1 VTRPLGRSRRGRL
14 LASGFAPAL
23 AVLVLAAILCRG
35 RAAADD
41 VLLREEFTSLEA
53 WRPLT
58 FPKIKRHSTYAVETG
73 AAPSESWL
81 RAESD
86 RSASGIVWKSQY
98 DVFEHPRLRWRW
110 RVENVYEKGDSTKKA
125 GDDYPIRLY
134 VMFAYNPET
143 ATVGKRMKYAL
154 AKAAYGEYPPDS
166 GLNYVWESRE
176 TPAENV
182 VSTYTDSVVMFLKQ
196 KGSARAGQWVE
207 EEADV
212 LADYRRVFGR
222 DPPHSASL
230 AVMNDSDN
238 TGERAVSF
246 VDWIEILGPAPA
258 ALSP

>member
-1 VTRPLGRSRRGRL
+1 VTGPGGRSHRGRL
-14 LASGFAPAL
+14 LAAGFAPVL
-23 AVLVLAAILCRG
+23 AALVLASIPRPG
-35 RAAADD
+35 GAAEGD
-41 VLLREEFTSLEA
+41 VLLREEFTSLDA

-58 FPKIKRHSTYAVETG
+58 FPKIKRHSTYTVEAG

-134 VMFAYNPET
+134 VMFAYDPKT
-143 ATVGKRMKYAL
+143 ATVGKSIKYAL

-176 TPAENV
+176 TPAERV
-182 VSTYTDSVVMFLKQ
+182 VSPYTDSMAMFLKQ
-196 KGSARAGQWVE
+196 KGAARAGQWVE

-212 LADYRRVFGR
+212 LADYRAAFGR
-222 DPPHSASL
+222 DPPRSASL

-246 VDWIEILGPAPA
+246 VDWVEILGPAPA
-258 ALSP
+258 AP